1 MKILYNTETKKLEA
15 EFNWKIFILPF
26 STYQAALGLVKY
38 VVDLVKSPGNI
49 FKNDNEII
57 QNDSEIIRSII
68 EEGRKQN
75 VDEMEIEMSRDAAA
89 GINVD
94 GIQGVDVTF
103 GSKGKINYVMKIK
116 YKSDD

>member
-1 MKILYNTETKKLEA
+1 MKLLYNTETKKLEA
-15 EFNWKIFILPF
+15 DFNFNWKTFIDPF

-38 VVDLVKSPGNI
+38 VVDLVKFPGNI
-49 FKNDNEII
+49 SQD
-57 QNDSEIIRSII
+57 DSAIIRSVI

-75 VDEMEIEMSRDAAA
+75 VDEMEIQMSRDVAL

-103 GSKGKINYVMKIK
+103 GSKGKTNYVMKIK